1 MEKIRKGIAM
11 VYILIALL
19 YVSVILIMTAVS
31 SQHIGYDVPRK
42 MPGMLNHEKCIDLVK
57 MKKTRSMWDE

>member
-1 MEKIRKGIAM
+1 M

-42 MPGMLNHEKCIDLVK
+42 TFETLPHGTEKLIEFR
-57 MKKTRSMWDE
+57 KTRSMWDE